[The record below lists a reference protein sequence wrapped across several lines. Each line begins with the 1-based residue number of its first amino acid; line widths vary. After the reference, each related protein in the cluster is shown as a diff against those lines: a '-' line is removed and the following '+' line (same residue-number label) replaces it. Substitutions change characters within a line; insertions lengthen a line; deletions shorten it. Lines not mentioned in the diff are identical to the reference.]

1 MPSLQ
6 VWSVTAPV
14 EAAVACAMGERAL
27 QRLRATGDPVLV
39 GRRVQGPAVLLGARQ
54 RAGAVVKLPDCLTQG
69 VGVYRRTTLG
79 PAAWVS
85 DALWWTLC
93 LPALTTL
100 FADARP
106 ETALN
111 RNVRGI
117 LRGLARTG
125 VAATYPGR
133 TFLSVRG
140 APAVLLGYDLL
151 PDGALVLDA
160 VAGLDAPVFLP
171 EALRAPE
178 EAGVDRTWGRSPL
191 PLGVD
196 AAAVASLL
204 DAVAEGVARSGGR
217 EMVPWVDQLPT
228 GAAAVTTAHDPVPAN
243 MALRGA
249 AAVPIGRVEAW
260 GDAGA
265 LWLGGDAYGSAAD
278 LDRLGAVLAA
288 GEAPPDD
295 VLLEGARVS
304 DFLRC
309 V

>member
-1 MPSLQ
+1 MRA
-6 VWSVTAPV
+6 WSVAAPV
-14 EAAVACAMGERAL
+14 EAAVACAMAERAL
-27 QRLRATGDPVLV
+27 QQLRTSGDPVLV

-54 RAGAVVKLPDCLTQG
+54 RCGSVVNLPDCLSQR
-69 VGVYRRTTLG
+69 VGVYRRATLG
-79 PAAWVS
+79 PAAWVR

-117 LRGLARTG
+117 LRGLARAG

-140 APAVLLGYDLL
+140 SPAVLLGYDLL
-151 PDGALVLDA
+151 PDGGLVLDA
-160 VAGLDAPVFLP
+160 FAGLDAPVFLP

-178 EAGVDRTWGRSPL
+178 EAAIDRTWGRSPV
-191 PLGVD
+191 PLGGD

-217 EMVPWVDQLPT
+217 EMVPWVDHLPT
-228 GAAAVTTAHDPVPAN
+228 GASAVTTAQDPVPAD

-249 AAVPIGRVEAW
+249 ATVPIGRVEAW
-260 GDAGA
+260 GDTKS
-265 LWLGGDAYGSAAD
+265 LWLGGDVYGSVAD
-278 LDRLGAVLAA
+278 LDRLAVAIAA
-288 GEAPPDD
+288 GEALPDD
-295 VLLEGARVS
+295 LHLEGARVS

-309 V
+309 L

>member
-1 MPSLQ
+1 MQ
-6 VWSVTAPV
+6 VWSIAAPV

-27 QRLRATGDPVLV
+27 QRLRTTGDPVLV
-39 GRRVQGPAVLLGARQ
+39 GRRVQGPAVLLGSRQ
-54 RAGAVVKLPDCLTQG
+54 RAGAVVKLPDCMSQG
-69 VGVYRRTTLG
+69 VVVYRRATLG

-93 LPALTTL
+93 LPSLTTL

-111 RNVRGI
+111 RNVRGL
-117 LRGLARTG
+117 LRGLARAG

-133 TFLSVRG
+133 TFLAVRG

-171 EALRAPE
+171 EALRASE
-178 EAGVDRTWGRSPL
+178 EAAIDRTWGRSPV
-191 PLGVD
+191 PLGVE
-196 AAAVASLL
+196 ASAVASVL

-217 EMVPWVDQLPT
+217 EIVPWVDQLPT
-228 GAAAVTTAHDPVPAN
+228 GAAAVTTADDPVPAD

-260 GDAGA
+260 GDTKS
-265 LWLGGDAYGSAAD
+265 LWLGGDVYGSGAD
-278 LDRLGAVLAA
+278 LDRLAAALAA
-288 GEAPPDD
+288 GESPPDD
-295 VLLEGARVS
+295 LHLEGARVS

-309 V
+309 L

>member
-1 MPSLQ
+1 MR
-6 VWSVTAPV
+6 VWSVAAPV

-27 QRLRATGDPVLV
+27 HKLRATGDPVLV
-39 GRRVQGPAVLLGARQ
+39 GRRVQGPAVILGARQ
-54 RAGAVVKLPDCLTQG
+54 RCGAVVNMPDCLSQG
-69 VGVYRRTTLG
+69 VGVYRRATLG

-117 LRGLARTG
+117 LRGLARAG

-160 VAGLDAPVFLP
+160 FAGLDAPVFLP
-171 EALRAPE
+171 EALRAPA
-178 EAGVDRTWGRSPL
+178 EAAIDRTWGRSPVT
-191 PLGVD
+191 LGVD
-196 AAAVASLL
+196 SETVASLL

-228 GAAAVTTAHDPVPAN
+228 GAAALTAADDPVPAD
-243 MALRGA
+243 MAPRGA
-249 AAVPIGRVEAW
+249 ATVPIGRVEAW
-260 GDAGA
+260 GAAGA
-265 LWLGGDAYGSAAD
+265 LWLGGDAYGSGAD
-278 LDRLGAVLAA
+278 LDRLGAALAA

-295 VLLEGARVS
+295 LHLEGARVS
-304 DFLRC
+304 DYLRC
-309 V
+309 L